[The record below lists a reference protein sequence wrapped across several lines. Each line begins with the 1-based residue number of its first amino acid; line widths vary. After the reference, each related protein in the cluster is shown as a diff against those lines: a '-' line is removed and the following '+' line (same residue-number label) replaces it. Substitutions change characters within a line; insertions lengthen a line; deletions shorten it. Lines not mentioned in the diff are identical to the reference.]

1 MTASDWLWY
10 LLVRGIDWLNPII
23 YAIGLVVAI
32 KAYRWG
38 RNRGYIAIAAFFAL
52 ALYAYT
58 FAPHVNR
65 FLARTFWPQPPPT
78 DEQTKAFNQELDALY
93 EKYNP
98 QPTAATRNVS
108 FPLGPIIL
116 VAGLWSVA
124 RRERKKSEPAPSPY
138 SSPAAGS
145 ESGEA

>member
-1 MTASDWLWY
+1 MTATDWFWY
-10 LLVRGIDWLNPII
+10 LLIHGIDWLNPII

-32 KAYRWG
+32 LAYQWG
-38 RNRGYIAIAAFFAL
+38 RKKGYIAIAIFFAL
-52 ALYAYT
+52 AVYAST
-58 FAPHVNR
+58 LAPHVNR
-65 FLARTFWPQPPPT
+65 FIAHNFSPQPAPT
-78 DEQTKAFNQELDALY
+78 DEQTKAFDREMEKLY

-98 QPTAATRNVS
+98 QPTAARRIVS

-124 RRERKKSEPAPSPY
+124 KWETRKSDPAPPPY

-145 ESGEA
+145 ETSEA